1 MVNKWD
7 KVLQKPGINKDTI
20 QKEYMSYLKLKFDF
34 LSYVTPV
41 FTSAINGKRVDE
53 ILEVAAKIKDERLK
67 RVKT

>member
-1 MVNKWD
+1 VVNKWD
-7 KVLQKPGINKDTI
+7 KVLGKPGINKDTI

-53 ILEVAAKIKDERLK
+53 ILDVAAKIKDERLK